1 MSFYCFVMVYSG
13 EISSVVES
21 ITPDAN
27 SSVICISDDS
37 AVIAFVS
44 VSSRHMS

>member
-21 ITPDAN
+21 ITPHAY
-27 SSVICISDDS
+27 SSTTGISDDS
-37 AVIAFVS
+37 AVIASMS
-44 VSSRHMS
+44 VSFNHMS